1 MVSVAARYLDEGNV
15 FDPLMI
21 IAGQNIS
28 WSYIMNVFIVSVS
41 PERHKELYSIRLC
54 PASGRILLNFVVWLF
69 SFH

>member
-1 MVSVAARYLDEGNV
+1 MVAVAARYLDEGNV

-28 WSYIMNVFIVSVS
+28 WSHIMNVFIVSVS
-41 PERHKELYSIRLC
+41 PERHKELYSFRLC
-54 PASGRILLNFVVWLF
+54 PASGRILLNFVGWLF